1 MRIRFPFRK
10 ITGYL
15 LMSRKTQQAEN
26 EAYRDHLQQLQTE
39 LRQTQAKLQA
49 ASHRGKADVLQ
60 ALLPILADM
69 RRALQHADQDADPVR
84 KGVEMIWKKF
94 EEFIRGQG
102 LKLIPTVGE
111 RFDPARHE
119 AMSTEPATPEY
130 PPDTIVSEIRAGYFL
145 EGELLATAQVVVARA
160 AEIDTS
166 EKEAGARQIAVR
178 DVTSHSLGIGTYGGV
193 MTKLIERN
201 TPLPACASYILPAT
215 ADNQPSIEIHV
226 LQGEHE
232 RVQDNHTLGRFHF
245 EGIPGTRHQI
255 EVTLCIDSDGLVSG
269 KAEDLGTG
277 KELDLTIT

>member
-1 MRIRFPFRK
+1 
-10 ITGYL
+10 
-15 LMSRKTQQAEN
+15 MSRKTQQAEN

-49 ASHRGKADVLQ
+49 VSRRCKADVLQ

-69 RRALQHADQDADPVR
+69 RLALQHADQDADTVR
-84 KGVEMIWKKF
+84 QGVEMIWKKF
-94 EEFIRGQG
+94 EEFIHGQR
-102 LKLIPTVGE
+102 LKLIPTVGQ

-119 AMSTEPATPEY
+119 AISTVPATPEY
-130 PPDTIVSEIRAGYFL
+130 PPDTIVSEIRAGYLL
-145 EGELLATAQVVVARA
+145 EDELLATAQVVVARA

-166 EKEAGARQIAVR
+166 KKAAGGKQIAVR
-178 DVTSHSLGIGTYGGV
+178 DVASHSLGIGTYGGV

-201 TPLPACASYILPAT
+201 TPLPACASYILPTT

-232 RVQDNHTLGRFHF
+232 RVQENHTLGRFYF
-245 EGIPGTRHQI
+245 EGIPGTLYEI

-277 KELDLTIT
+277 KELDFTPLPDSR